1 MYNNTHAQS
10 VCLRTAR
17 SSRSCEIVSTIP
29 QLNTPFQNP
38 ALEVPAE
45 IEVTDPRHP
54 LYGRRFNVLSVATT
68 PTSSG
73 CLTVSYRN
81 YMRLRIAFSATSLA
95 RPGHTPG
102 AKLTLAAVTELV
114 TQAHQ
119 CEALCPSP
127 PKRSGRG
134 CQRRSKQPSSKTSP

>member
-1 MYNNTHAQS
+1 MLYLGKSLLKLILS
-10 VCLRTAR
+10 V
-17 SSRSCEIVSTIP
+17 VTIH

-38 ALEVPAE
+38 ALELPAE

-54 LYGRRFNVLSVATT
+54 LYGRRFSVLSLATT
-68 PTSSG
+68 PTSAGS
-73 CLTVSYRN
+73 LTVSYRD

-95 RPGHTPG
+95 LHRQPSG

-114 TQAHQ
+114 TQANQ

-127 PKRSGRG
+127 PKRSGTG
-134 CQRRSKQPSSKTSP
+134 CQRRSKQPSSKTSPQLSRR